1 MAFDTGPER
10 TEEAT
15 PKRREEAREQGQVAF
30 SAELVGGLVVL
41 AALAGL
47 LAFGRQTGAGLL
59 DLFRTELSRL
69 RAHAERGAGEFDVA
83 RARVLAAGCFERF
96 LALVGPLFALVAA
109 VAFGANVAQVGWHL
123 TPDRLEPDFERLN
136 PANGLQRL
144 FSLPAFGKG
153 LVALLKVAV
162 LAAVAYAVLHG
173 RVGTLTGLGYGR
185 LAGSVA
191 AAWDLCLR
199 LSLWMAAA
207 LVLFGAADYA
217 WQRRRF
223 EASIRMTKPEIKEEQ
238 KREEGDPLIRQ
249 RVRRLQR
256 ERARQQMLRAVPR
269 ATVVVTNPT
278 HVAVALEYKTGA
290 GAAPL
295 VVAKGAGAIAQRI
308 AEIARRHN
316 VPVLE
321 RPPVARALYRVVPVG
336 REIPAE
342 LFRVV
347 AEVIALVYR
356 LRGPEPPG

>member
-1 MAFDTGPER
+1 MAFDTAPER

-41 AALAGL
+41 AALVGL
-47 LAFGRQTGAGLL
+47 WAFGRRTGAGLL
-59 DLFRTELSRL
+59 DLFRSELSRL
-69 RAHAERGAGEFDVA
+69 GRGEFDAA
-83 RARVLAAGCFERF
+83 RVRVLAVRCYERF
-96 LALVGPLFALVAA
+96 LALVGPLFALVVA
-109 VAFGANVAQVGWHL
+109 VAFGVNVAQVGWHL
-123 TPDRLEPDFERLN
+123 APARLEPDFERLN
-136 PANGLQRL
+136 PANGLGRL
-144 FSLPAFGKG
+144 FSAPALGKG
-153 LVALLKVAV
+153 LVALLKVMV

-185 LAGSVA
+185 LSGSVA
-191 AAWDLCLR
+191 AAWELCLR
-199 LSLWMAAA
+199 LAVWLGAA
-207 LVLFGAADYA
+207 LALFGAVDYA

-223 EASIRMTKPEIKEEQ
+223 EASIRMTKQEVKEEQ

-256 ERARQQMLRAVPR
+256 ERARQRMMQAVPR

-278 HVAVALEYKTGA
+278 HVAVALEYKAGA
-290 GAAPL
+290 GAAPV
-295 VVAKGAGAIAQRI
+295 VVAKGAGFVAQKI
-308 AEIARRHN
+308 AEIARRHS

-321 RPPVARALYRVVPVG
+321 RPPLARALYRVVPVG

-356 LRGPEPPG
+356 LRGPGLVQ